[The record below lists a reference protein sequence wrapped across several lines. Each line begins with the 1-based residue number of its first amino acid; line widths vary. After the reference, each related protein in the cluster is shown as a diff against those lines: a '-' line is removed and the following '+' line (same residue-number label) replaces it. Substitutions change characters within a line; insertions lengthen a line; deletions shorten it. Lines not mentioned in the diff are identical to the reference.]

1 MIPMLESLTFLPVL
15 GIEIVNFWSIVWTH
29 VQRDVGVAA
38 APQTL
43 LTIFLRFLL
52 MSPTHSE
59 HTIRYV
65 TNGTRGRN
73 GANGVDGN
81 YGGQRGQNGARGE
94 DGHHAGAL
102 KIKLSTDG
110 TKVFCDRNGEIKQ
123 FPLSHRTASVF
134 LEARGGD
141 AGHGG
146 VGGDGG
152 KGLTGARGAN
162 ATRYSWGQN
171 GGPGHQG
178 GTGGAGGAGGN
189 GGSGGNVTITVAR
202 SDTDLLMLTN
212 IPDLR
217 GGAKGKGGKGGS
229 GGPGGDGGPGGRGYF
244 YTTTSTGAD
253 GKSST
258 TVNYNPGG
266 WDGPQG
272 PWGRDGRNGNDGFC
286 GNDGLFRIKVG
297 SNCYGGPYD
306 LSVTSSKLFEKRTD
320 DGIFEPGK
328 TILVEMMVK
337 NTGEMPTPEQ
347 PIRMSLQDTKWV
359 SFDPRTVF
367 TLPVGIVPNR
377 TISCSE
383 NLEYTINKPVATPT
397 GEPLN
402 EVGTIDYRA
411 TVGRVERQ
419 FSAVTEQVK
428 TFIIKYP
435 AELKAVDGVRAIRAD
450 EEALLSVQVDNISRK
465 ALGLRGCQQRLT
477 NLYLKA
483 VDTDDGQAM
492 PTDVTFFDREGARLS
507 GSQGLSKPIDQ
518 LPSKGHDR
526 LSGSLKFSNPALSLY
541 SKVTIHA
548 ELELGCLESPS
559 DQQSAI
565 TVHKRVFQTQLAEGY
580 KFNPNAD
587 FLLVTNA
594 NTSLVEWNQ
603 WQVLAGQFGLK
614 FTTWNSSLYNG
625 ISLFRE
631 QSPKAAEERPT
642 GAAAA
647 EIDQSPSL
655 PPSDEDAGAAAL
667 LPSDEDAGAAAL
679 LPSDEDAGAA
689 GLPPSY
695 EEANA
700 GLPPSYE
707 DVSAAALP
715 PPYVDANA
723 ALVDHF
729 KYKTI
734 VFLNNDDT
742 SVDSLPYCDLFKAA
756 CNGVKTYIVGP
767 REVDPKLFY
776 PEEGL
781 AESLGERAKK
791 TVVKNYF
798 RSANI
803 SVAKL
808 AKEAEIKAEKLRKEW
823 PEKKFTVVYEHDVQN
838 LPRKRLPILG
848 DYGRKRVQLGT
859 LTSVNSPMNNM
870 FVQLSKQ
877 PSQEDRSDYV
887 LDPSNVYGLLKSL
900 SMEKKIQMIQSV
912 NADNRHDWETLAQ
925 VILSDLVDEH
935 EVFSQDRWTGSIGER
950 ELKKRLTCLR
960 QILDANYPSLH
971 SKEMVKGILIE
982 FRAFVARLPKFR
994 DHCPKRR
1001 QSLLASVTKD
1011 LIDSFKKQMEF
1022 DREDWRKTYKSKK
1035 LWFKNLGRRELWDNY
1050 RDPSVVPAGYGGVN
1064 PVLKSSELRGIND
1077 GRVFRIAENRHHFRN
1092 QEERLRALE
1101 ALENANNT

>member
-1 MIPMLESLTFLPVL
+1 
-15 GIEIVNFWSIVWTH
+15 
-29 VQRDVGVAA
+29 
-38 APQTL
+38 
-43 LTIFLRFLL
+43 

-59 HTIRYV
+59 HTLRYV
-65 TNGTRGRN
+65 TNGAHGRN

-81 YGGQRGQNGARGE
+81 FGGQRGQNGARGE
-94 DGHHAGAL
+94 DGRPAGAL

-110 TKVFCDRNGEIKQ
+110 TKVFCDGNGEIKQ
-123 FPLSHRTASVF
+123 FPLSHRTAAYSF
-134 LEARGGD
+134 EARGGD

-162 ATRYSWGQN
+162 ATRFSWGGN

-189 GGSGGNVTITVAR
+189 GGSGGNVTITVAP
-202 SDTDLLMLTN
+202 SQTDLLMLTS

-217 GGAKGKGGKGGS
+217 GGAKGKGGRGGN
-229 GGPGGDGGPGGRGYF
+229 GGPGGDGGPGGKAYF
-244 YTTTSTGAD
+244 YTTYSTNSE
-253 GKSST
+253 GKSESHL
-258 TVNYNPGG
+258 NYNPGG
-266 WDGPQG
+266 WDGPEG
-272 PWGRDGRNGNDGFC
+272 PQGRDGRRGNDGFC
-286 GNDGLFRIKVG
+286 GHDGMFRIKVG
-297 SNCYGGPYD
+297 SDCYGGPYD
-306 LSVTSSKLFEKRTD
+306 LSVTSSNLYETRTD
-320 DGIFEPGK
+320 DGVFEPGK
-328 TILVEMMVK
+328 TIRVEMMVK
-337 NTGEMPTPEQ
+337 NTGKMPTPKQ

-359 SFDPRTVF
+359 SFDPSTVF
-367 TLPVGIVPNR
+367 TLPVGIAASRAVL
-377 TISCSE
+377 CSE

-402 EVGTIDYRA
+402 VVGKIDYRA

-428 TFIIKYP
+428 TFIVKYP
-435 AELKAVDGVRAIRAD
+435 AELKAIDGVRAIRND
-450 EEALLSVQVDNISRK
+450 EEALLSVQVDNVSRK
-465 ALGLRGCQQRLT
+465 ALGLRGCQQRLA
-477 NLYLKA
+477 NLYFKV
-483 VDTDDGQAM
+483 VDTNGQATS
-492 PTDVTFFDREGARLS
+492 TDVTFFDREGARLT

-526 LSGSLKFSNPALSLY
+526 LSGSLKFSNPALPLY

-548 ELELGCLESPS
+548 ELELGCLERPS

-565 TVHKRVFQTQLAEGY
+565 TVQKRVFQTQLAEGY
-580 KFNPNAD
+580 QFNPNAD

-603 WQVLAGQFGLK
+603 WQALAGQFGLT

-625 ISLFRE
+625 ISLLRE
-631 QSPKAAEERPT
+631 QSPRAAEERPT

-667 LPSDEDAGAAAL
+667 PPSDEDASAAL
-679 LPSDEDAGAA
+679 LPSHEDAGAA

-707 DVSAAALP
+707 AASAAALPPSYEAASAAALP

-729 KYKTI
+729 EHKTI

-776 PEEGL
+776 PGEEFP
-781 AESLGERAKK
+781 ENLGARAKK

-798 RSANI
+798 RSANT
-803 SVAKL
+803 SEAKL
-808 AKEAEIKAEKLRKEW
+808 GKAAERKAEQLRKEW
-823 PEKKFTVVYEHDVQN
+823 PEKKFTVVYERDVQN
-838 LPRKRLPILG
+838 LPRKRLPFFG

-877 PSQEDRSDYV
+877 PREEDRSDYV

-912 NADNRHDWETLAQ
+912 SADNRDDWETLAQ

-935 EVFSQDRWTGSIGER
+935 EVFSKDKWTGSIGER

-971 SKEMVKGILIE
+971 SKEMIKGILIE
-982 FRAFVARLPKFR
+982 FRAFVTRMPKFR

-1001 QSLLASVTKD
+1001 QSLLASATKD
-1011 LIDSFKKQMEF
+1011 LIDDFKKQMKF
-1022 DREDWRKTYKSKK
+1022 DREGWQETYKSKK
-1035 LWFKNLGRRELWDNY
+1035 LWFKNLDRRELWDNY
-1050 RDPSVVPAGYGGVN
+1050 RDSNVVPAGYGGVN
-1064 PVLKSSELRGIND
+1064 PVLNSSELRGIND
-1077 GRVFRIAENRHHFRN
+1077 GRVSRIAENRHRFRN

-1101 ALENANNT
+1101 ALENANTDANNT